1 MPHKINTMAYYGLK
15 PWHRLG
21 VELPARATAAEMIKA
36 AGLDWDVAMTP
47 AQGAGINKKGVA
59 SRYIISRL
67 PRNEKE
73 DEILLG
79 TVTGRYEPLQNEEA
93 FEFFDPIIG
102 EGRACFETAGALG
115 DGERIWALAKMPGV
129 IHVVRDDDCMKYL
142 LLSNR
147 HDGQGSVMI
156 KFTPV
161 RVVCQNTL
169 MLALE
174 NGQKAFRV
182 RHSKSMPDR
191 LAEVGE
197 IMRITKEVYEKGAEL
212 FKKMATV
219 SLKPEGF
226 RDYLDLVFPR
236 SDSQRKQ
243 GKDPAK
249 WDYVREVLDTR
260 EDLQMAGVRGTLWGA
275 YNAITRFEDYRQPDK
290 EEAADTRL
298 NRTWFGSGA
307 DVKLRA
313 LMAAQTIVSKN

>member
-1 MPHKINTMAYYGLK
+1 MPHNINTMAYYGDE
-15 PWHRLG
+15 PWHGLG
-21 VELPARATAAEMIKA
+21 VKLAARASAADMITAAS
-36 AGLDWDVAMTP
+36 LDWLVEKKP
-47 AQGAGINKKGVA
+47 AQGARINKKGEA
-59 SRYIISRL
+59 TRYTLCRM
-67 PRNEKE
+67 PRHGEE
-73 DEILLG
+73 QEILLG
-79 TVTGRYEPLQNEEA
+79 TVTSRYEPLQNKEA
-93 FEFFDPIIG
+93 FEFFDPIVG
-102 EGRACFETAGALG
+102 EGKACFETAGALG

-129 IHVVRDDDCMKYL
+129 IQVVRGDECMKYL

-147 HDGQGSVMI
+147 HDGQGAVTI
-156 KFTPV
+156 KFTAV

-236 SDSQRKQ
+236 TDSQRKQ
-243 GKDPAK
+243 GKHPEK
-249 WDYVREVLDTR
+249 WDFVREVLDTR
-260 EDLQMAGVRGTLWGA
+260 EDLQMHGVRGTLWGA
-275 YNAITRFEDYRQPDK
+275 YNAIARFEDYRQPDK